1 MTKATKPV
9 DTYLAA
15 LPAAQQQIASSLR
28 EIIRK
33 AAPNLEEGMKW
44 NVPCYSPSANVCA
57 IIAYKN
63 HVNLAFYRGSELTDR
78 EGRLEGT
85 GKGMRHVKV
94 RTQREIRKKAL
105 AALIKA
111 AAKLDEG
118 AAVIS

>member
-15 LPAAQQQIASSLR
+15 LPAALQLIASSLR

-44 NVPCYSPSANVCA
+44 NVPCYSATANVCA